1 MEDPL
6 LDELGREDDKEN
18 RDRVG
23 RRDGPRLGSASA
35 KRIGGVLAPS
45 TRMVRRTPS
54 SLLRR
59 SVVSTASGDV
69 SSEDEL
75 GL

>member
-1 MEDPL
+1 ML
-6 LDELGREDDKEN
+6 KLCELGWEDDKEN
-18 RDRVG
+18 RG
-23 RRDGPRLGSASA
+23 RIGCRDGPRLGSASA
-35 KRIGGVLAPS
+35 KRISGVLAPS
-45 TRMVRRTPS
+45 TTRMVRRTAS

-59 SVVSTASGDV
+59 SVVSASGVDV